1 MSVDTV
7 AELATYQDSRQL
19 EISNFRQSRMRSAC
33 TEMVWVDFTER
44 LFGSNPNSNFFLF
57 FKTKCAL
64 EALLER
70 LRLEA
75 WLVLFMWDKDRGDF

>member
-64 EALLER
+64 GALLER
-70 LRLEA
+70 LRLEG